1 MPIRYHIDHPRRLVV
16 ASGFGKFT
24 DEDAFGY
31 QQEVWSLS
39 GVAGYNELVDM
50 SAVTHIELPSPD
62 RIKDLAALAAHMD
75 DPAKPSRFAIV
86 APAHLSF
93 GLGRMFQAHR
103 QFAPGS
109 TKEVG
114 VFRTLAEALE
124 FLGVEPPL
132 TLPEPE

>member
-16 ASGFGKFT
+16 ASGFGRFT
-24 DEDAFGY
+24 DDDAFGY
-31 QQEVWSLS
+31 QQDVWSRAD
-39 GVAGYNELVDM
+39 VAGYHELVDM
-50 SAVTHIELPSPD
+50 SRVTHIELPAPE
-62 RIKDLAALAAHMD
+62 RIKDLAALAAGMD
-75 DPAKPSRFAIV
+75 DPTKPSKFAIV

-114 VFRTLAEALE
+114 VFRTLSEALE
-124 FLGVEPPL
+124 FLGVEPPV
-132 TLPEPE
+132 TLPEL